1 MTIGGILFDK
11 DGTLLDFNATWVPV
25 IREAALAVAGGDANL
40 AAHLM
45 AAGGQDDS
53 QGTVAPGSL
62 LAAGNT
68 KEIAAL
74 WADLAPNH
82 GQRDLI
88 AFIDSLF
95 IEGGKATAVAV
106 PGMAEVLAHL
116 NRDGIRLG
124 LATSDSEAG
133 AVATLAGFG
142 VVELFD
148 FLAGYD
154 SGYGAKPEPGMVEA
168 FCQTTGL
175 KPSEVMVVGDNVH
188 DLEMGRNAGAGH
200 VIGVLTGTGGHEHLA
215 PLADRVIDSIGD
227 LEAVIDDIARAED
240 DRAPQEFV

>member
-1 MTIGGILFDK
+1 MAIGGILFDK

-40 AAHLM
+40 AARLM

-62 LAAGNT
+62 LAAGTT

-74 WADLAPNH
+74 WADLAPDH

-88 AFIDSLF
+88 GFIDSLF

-106 PGMAEVLAHL
+106 PGMANVLARLKHG
-116 NRDGIRLG
+116 GIRLG

-142 VVELFD
+142 VVGLFD

-154 SGYGAKPEPGMVEA
+154 SGYGVKPEPGMVEGFREA
-168 FCQTTGL
+168 CLMIFIGFRGKREPLPATPFMAG
-175 KPSEVMVVGDNVH
+175 SGG
-188 DLEMGRNAGAGH
+188 GRIERSWAAIGA
-200 VIGVLTGTGGHEHLA
+200 V
-215 PLADRVIDSIGD
+215 P
-227 LEAVIDDIARAED
+227 
-240 DRAPQEFV
+240 